1 MGLQWKSLR
10 CHALTRLARA
20 LEAVTDQYL
29 GPNSGNVQPLCVDGE
44 ERAAGAKGSVQ
55 RDEGFARLHVTSPH
69 LRYGCA
75 LTGALAA
82 IMLVACGGST
92 DAGGPAPAIAYSGPA
107 VFTLR
112 VFSSYKPDSASF
124 STITVRPVLPA
135 GLWLDSRTGTI
146 EGAPTAVSPG
156 QEYTVSASN
165 AQGIATTKVALEV
178 NDGLLF
184 YPSPAILALGVA
196 MSPLIPNAT
205 TYLSAYSVDPAL
217 PNGLSLD
224 PKTGVIS
231 GTPTEPSSPSYYKVI
246 STDHTF
252 KREYGLT
259 LGVTDPAA
267 PTELPSAAPFSCV
280 HSGGFIGTFAG
291 DSSDKSYGLI
301 AIAFTPDGRAKARVF
316 PMFNGDIYGVDGRFE
331 DVSDVQALSLTMDGT
346 FEIDFGNG
354 HSLRGSFSGPDLI
367 SGTYQVVGETVKA
380 FSAARLGGSA
390 KAQYRYTGGFYDDQ
404 STGQTIGF
412 ATVDITGSAVTG
424 TEYQESW
431 GGTDYLLINAQLP
444 FDATIANGMFTVS
457 LLDSS
462 TYTTPYTA
470 GQSGLFIGDYLFAL
484 RMMGCQLN

>member
-1 MGLQWKSLR
+1 MTLGLRVSDKLN
-10 CHALTRLARA
+10 
-20 LEAVTDQYL
+20 E
-29 GPNSGNVQPLCVDGE
+29 GSGTVHF
-44 ERAAGAKGSVQ
+44 R
-55 RDEGFARLHVTSPH
+55 SPH
-69 LRYGCA
+69 LRYTCA
-75 LTGALAA
+75 LPCALAA
-82 IMLVACGGST
+82 ITLVACDGST
-92 DAGGPAPAIAYSGPA
+92 GAGGPPPIIAYSGPA

-124 STITVRPVLPA
+124 STITVSPVLPA

-165 AQGIATTKVALEV
+165 AQGTATTKVALEV

-184 YPSPAILALGVA
+184 YSSPAILALGVA

-267 PTELPSAAPFSCV
+267 PTELPFAAPFNCV
-280 HSGGFIGTFAG
+280 HSGGFIGTFAA

-331 DVSDVQALSLTMDGT
+331 DVSDVQALSPTMDGS

-380 FSAARLGGSA
+380 FSAARLGGLA
-390 KAQYRYTGGFYDDQ
+390 KAQYRYTGGFDENE
-404 STGQTIGF
+404 STGQVIGF

-424 TEYQESW
+424 TQYQESW
-431 GGTDYLLINAQLP
+431 GGSDYLLINAQLP
-444 FDATIANGMFTVS
+444 FEATVANGMFTVS
-457 LLDSS
+457 LFPDTYST
-462 TYTTPYTA
+462 TYTV